1 MVERDFVHRAFGG
14 EAAAGDIAPSVVLT
28 TSRDE
33 VRRLAATW
41 QDTRQVADH
50 YAFLVWTGTADGIPV
65 TACSTGTGSA
75 SAAIAI
81 EELAALGARTLVG
94 VGTTR
99 EALAPRTPVEV
110 TAGWSLV
117 VAEGAVRHDAASAGY
132 ARPGYPAAPHIEVVM
147 AAVAAGRAAGAR
159 LLHEVVADIDAE
171 LDACVGVPPV
181 RAGQAREVALA
192 IRESR
197 AVPVHG
203 SAATLFILGA
213 IHGLRTGFLA
223 ADAAAPDPE
232 GNDARLL
239 ATATATLVTLA
250 TWDRGDDGR
259 AVPFAARFAALP
271 PLR

>member
-28 TSRDE
+28 TSRDD
-33 VRRLAATW
+33 VVRLAATW
-41 QDTRQVADH
+41 SDARQVADH
-50 YAFLVWTGTADGIPV
+50 YAFLVWTGMAAGIPV

-99 EALAPRTPVEV
+99 VALDPGRPAGVA
-110 TAGWSLV
+110 AGWPLL

-132 ARPGYPAAPHIEVVM
+132 ARPGYPAAPHVEVVM

-159 LLHEVVADIDAE
+159 LVHEVVADIDAE
-171 LDACVGVPPV
+171 LDARVGGRPGQ
-181 RAGQAREVALA
+181 AGRAREVAA
-192 IRESR
+192 TIRESG

-203 SAATLFILGA
+203 SAATLFVLGT

-223 ADAAAPDPE
+223 SDATVPHPDAA
-232 GNDARLL
+232 DARLL

-250 TWDRGDDGR
+250 SWDRGVDGG
-259 AVPFAARFAALP
+259 AVPFAVRIGGLP
-271 PLR
+271 PAR